1 LAVEQDGI
9 LQALGF
15 EQSKVLWNHLK
26 EAGYINAA
34 GKVQDALKRALR
46 DSTLTVPEP
55 FMA

>member
-1 LAVEQDGI
+1 VEQDGI